1 MEAPPGSKVSLTVP
15 PTFFASPTAQGAVQG
30 SKKFW
35 GRQRCCR
42 GLVLLVAAVALL
54 APACTPSGPTIRLA
68 DGQRGSAHG
77 EADVAGVSATV
88 IELGDFFFMPTVLRG
103 RPGQRLTVTLSNQG
117 NSLHDFSIPAQHI
130 DANVEA
136 GTPVTV
142 TVTFPQKGAVTFA
155 CRYHLLQNMRGE
167 LVAGD
172 G

>member
-1 MEAPPGSKVSLTVP
+1 MSRCNPSWP
-15 PTFFASPTAQGAVQG
+15 AVVA
-30 SKKFW
+30 
-35 GRQRCCR
+35 
-42 GLVLLVAAVALL
+42 LVLLLAAVALL

-68 DGQRGSAHG
+68 DGQRASAHG

-88 IELGDFFFMPTVLRG
+88 VEMGDFFFKPTVLRG

-142 TVTFPQKGAVTFA
+142 TVTFPQKGAVTFE

-167 LVAGD
+167 LVT
-172 G
+172 